1 MAHART
7 PWWAW
12 GWPLVAWAV
21 FLLSLFVRSS
31 VVDAAAGVALIATVF
46 AAVYHA
52 EVVAHRTGEPFGTLV
67 LAVAVTVIEVA
78 LIVSVM
84 ISAPAEKAGLA
95 RDTVFAAVMI
105 VCNGIVGLCL
115 LWGGARHHEQGFHL
129 HGASAALAV
138 LAALTTLTLILPNV
152 ATAAPGP
159 FFSTSQLVF
168 AGVVSLVLYVS
179 FVFVQTM
186 RHRDYFLPLDSDSE
200 EAHAPPPSNTTALVS
215 LVLLLVALV
224 AIVGLAKALTPTVEA
239 GIAGAHMP
247 KAVVGIIIAALVLLP
262 ESLAAVRAARAQPA
276 ADQPEPR
283 ARLRARV
290 DRPDHPGGRGCR
302 DCPSHTARARAR
314 PEGPALARPDAAARR
329 DHARHRADHGAAR
342 HRAPGDLR
350 GVPVLRDR
358 AVRAVEL
365 RSFPRKRESS
375 AFFGPWVPLEFI
387 PD

>member
-1 MAHART
+1 MT
-7 PWWAW
+7 PLPAW
-12 GWPLVAWAV
+12 
-21 FLLSLFVRSS
+21 R
-31 VVDAAAGVALIATVF
+31 LIATVF

-84 ISAPAEKAGLA
+84 IAAPAEKAGLA

-200 EAHAPPPSNTTALVS
+200 EAHAPAPSNTTALVS

-224 AIVGLAKALTPTVEA
+224 AIVGLAKALTPAVESA
-239 GIAGAHMP
+239 IARANMP
-247 KAVVGIIIAALVLLP
+247 KAVVGIVIAALVLLP
-262 ESLAAVRAARAQPA
+262 ESLAAVRAARLN
-276 ADQPEPR
+276 
-283 ARLRARV
+283 RLQTSLNLALGSALAI
-290 DRPDHPGGRGCR
+290 DRPHHPGGRGCR

-314 PEGPALARPDAAARR
+314 PEGPALARPHSAARR

-350 GVPVLRDR
+350 GVPVLRDG
-358 AVRAVEL
+358 AVSGL
-365 RSFPRKRESS
+365 RSFP
-375 AFFGPWVPLEFI
+375 L
-387 PD
+387 